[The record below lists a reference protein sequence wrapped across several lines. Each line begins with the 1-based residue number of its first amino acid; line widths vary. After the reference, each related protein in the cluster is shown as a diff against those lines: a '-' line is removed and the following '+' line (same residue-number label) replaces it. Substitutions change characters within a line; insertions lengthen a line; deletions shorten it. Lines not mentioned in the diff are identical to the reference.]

1 MQGETALHFVFWSDL
16 GMLYIIYYMVFRR
29 NRMTILDD
37 RTLPEGEQYDPHA
50 ESILKAIER
59 ILPEAY
65 EDVWIESEDGL
76 KLYARLYNM
85 FEGAPVVLFFHGY
98 RSSSIRD
105 GNGIFE
111 LCKKYGYNIMM
122 IDQRAHGRSEGMTM
136 TFGIRE
142 RYDVLSWINYAIERF
157 GKESKIVLAG
167 ISMGAATVLMASN
180 LNLPEN
186 VKGIMADCPYSSPK
200 EILCSVM
207 KSLKLPAGLL
217 YLFAKWGAGI
227 YGRVNIEEISAK
239 EAVRESNVPILF
251 IHGDDDRFVPC
262 EMSQECYDSCKSEKR
277 LVFVKDAGHG
287 ISYCVDGKLY
297 EKEVASF
304 MGKVLEKTPQ
314 YLS

>member
-1 MQGETALHFVFWSDL
+1 
-16 GMLYIIYYMVFRR
+16 MLYIIYYMVFRR

-50 ESILKAIER
+50 EGILKAIER
-59 ILPEAY
+59 LLTESF
-65 EDVWIESEDGL
+65 EDVWIKCEDGL

-85 FEGAPVVLFFHGY
+85 YEGAPMVLFFHGY

-111 LCKKYGYNIMM
+111 LCKKYGYNILM

-142 RYDVLSWINYAIERF
+142 RYDVLSWINYAIDRF
-157 GKESKIVLAG
+157 GKRSKIVLAG

-180 LNLPEN
+180 LKLPEN
-186 VKGIMADCPYSSPK
+186 VKGIIADCPYSSPK
-200 EILCSVM
+200 EILRSVM
-207 KSLKLPAGLL
+207 RSLKLPAGLL
-217 YLFAKWGAGI
+217 YLFAKWGVGI
-227 YGRVNIEEISAK
+227 YGRVNIEEVSAK
-239 EAVRESNVPILF
+239 EAVQESNVPILF

-262 EMSQECYDSCKSEKR
+262 EMSKECYDSCKSEKR

-297 EKEVASF
+297 EKEVAAF
-304 MGKVLEKTPQ
+304 MGKVLEG
-314 YLS
+314 

>member
-1 MQGETALHFVFWSDL
+1 
-16 GMLYIIYYMVFRR
+16 MLYIIYYMVFRR

-59 ILPEAY
+59 LLLEAY
-65 EDVWIESEDGL
+65 EDVWIEAEEGL

-200 EILCSVM
+200 DILCSVLR
-207 KSLKLPAGLL
+207 SLKLPAGVL
-217 YLFAKWGAGI
+217 YQLAKWSAKV
-227 YGRVNIEEISAK
+227 YGRVNIEESSAK
-239 EAVRESNVPILF
+239 EAVTESNVPILF

-262 EMSQECYDSCKSEKR
+262 CMSRECYDACHSEKKI
-277 LVFVKDAGHG
+277 VFVKDAGHG

-297 EKEVASF
+297 EKEVLEF
-304 MGKVLEKTPQ
+304 MGKVLDGKIIQ
-314 YLS
+314 NS